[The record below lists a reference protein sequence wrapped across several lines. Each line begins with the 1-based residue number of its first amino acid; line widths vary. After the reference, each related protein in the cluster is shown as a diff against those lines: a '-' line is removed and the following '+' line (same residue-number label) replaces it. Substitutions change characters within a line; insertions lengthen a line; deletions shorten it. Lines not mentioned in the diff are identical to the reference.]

1 MLSSNILGTKLTG
14 DNQRLF
20 DSNDDMHVNMEDN
33 EKLEKFDDNVNSASC
48 ICVTSQLEQL

>member
-20 DSNDDMHVNMEDN
+20 DSNDDMHVNMDDN

-48 ICVTSQLEQL
+48 ICVPSQLA